1 MVQQSAPV
9 VSTVEGQLQG
19 VVEEGVYAFK
29 GIPYAQPPVGALRWR
44 PPAPVVPWKHLRQAS
59 TFGKSSLQSRDGCIA
74 GGGGDPYPMGED
86 CLYLNVWT
94 PRVDPQ
100 AKLPVIVWIHGGAY
114 VIGASGLPPY
124 DGVPMASRDAIL
136 VTLNY
141 RLGHLGFLAH
151 PALQKEPGGGAAN
164 FGLLDQVAALQ
175 WVNRNIAKFGGDAG
189 NVTLMG
195 QSAGAKSVLS
205 LFCMESA
212 KPLFHRGVAMSVY
225 GLDEMPLDKAQL
237 KGQALIRDMGVPDA
251 EATPER
257 MRQLSAESFW
267 QQAPEHS
274 LAPVAVCG
282 DTVLPQ
288 SILST
293 FKARQQ
299 ARVPLILGSTSDDVS
314 VMTAMGR
321 DPMEILQALRDN
333 NVPIGLLY
341 PGVSPD
347 EELARQVCRDI
358 VFTLIP
364 RQVADLHNQVSD
376 AWRFYF
382 EYTAAELRPEYPDGV
397 PHGSDVPYFL
407 DTVARCPPTQDV
419 LTDEDRAYS
428 RQVSGWMLQFA
439 RTGAPA
445 SATEWPRHQQGEDRT
460 LRMQQP
466 PKVEHNFMQLRLNAF
481 LLASAIINSSDSRAG
496 GKSGARGNVRH
507 TGATPQKTGRP
518 EGTT

>member
-19 VVEEGVYAFK
+19 VIEEGMYAFK

-44 PPAPVVPWKHLRQAS
+44 PPAPVVPWKHLRQAA
-59 TFGKSSLQSRDGCIA
+59 TFGKSSLQSREDCIS
-74 GGGGDPYPMGED
+74 GGGGDPFPMGED

-94 PRVDPQ
+94 PRMEPQ

-151 PALQKEPGGGAAN
+151 PALLREPGGGAAN

-175 WVNRNIAKFGGDAG
+175 WVNRNIAKFGGDPD

-205 LFCMESA
+205 LFCMEAA

-225 GLDEMPLDKAQL
+225 GLDEMPLEKARL
-237 KGQALIRDMGVPDA
+237 KAEALIRGMGVPDA
-251 EATPER
+251 DATPER
-257 MRQLSAESFW
+257 LRQLPAESFW
-267 QQAPEHS
+267 PQPPEHS

-282 DTVLPQ
+282 DTVMPQ

-293 FKARQQ
+293 FKAQQQ

-314 VMTAMGR
+314 VMEAMGR
-321 DPMEILQALRDN
+321 DPMEILQALREN
-333 NVPIGLLY
+333 NVPLGLLY
-341 PGVSPD
+341 PGVAPE
-347 EELARQVCRDI
+347 EELARQACRDI
-358 VFTLIP
+358 LFTLIP
-364 RQVADLHNQVSD
+364 RQVADLHLKVSSV
-376 AWRFYF
+376 WRYYF
-382 EYTAAELRPEYPDGV
+382 EYTATELRPEFPDGV

-407 DTVARCPPTQDV
+407 DTVARCPPTKDV
-419 LTDEDRAYS
+419 LSDEDRVYS

-445 SATEWPRHQQGEDRT
+445 ASPEWPQHRQGEDRT
-460 LRMQQP
+460 LRMQP
-466 PKVEHNFMQLRLNAF
+466 APKVEHNFMQLRLNAF
-481 LLASAIINSSDSRAG
+481 LLVASLINGADRGTGGRTGPQRSS
-496 GKSGARGNVRH
+496 H
-507 TGATPQKTGRP
+507 HGATPQKRSRP
-518 EGTT
+518 EGTP

>member
-1 MVQQSAPV
+1 MVKQSAPV

-19 VVEEGVYAFK
+19 VAEEGVYAFK

-44 PPAPVVPWKHLRQAS
+44 APAPLAPWKYLRQAAA
-59 TFGKSSLQSRDGCIA
+59 FGNSSLQSREDCIA
-74 GGGGDPYPMGED
+74 NGGDPHPMDED

-94 PRVDPQ
+94 PRVEAQ

-124 DGVPMASRDAIL
+124 SGVPLASRDAVV

-151 PALQKEPGGGAAN
+151 PALLEEPGGGAAN

-175 WVNRNIAKFGGDAG
+175 WVHRNIARFGGDPG
-189 NVTLMG
+189 NVTIIG

-205 LFCMESA
+205 LFCMA
-212 KPLFHRGVAMSVY
+212 AARPYFHRGVAMSVY
-225 GLDEMPLDKAQL
+225 GMDEIPLEKAVL
-237 KGQALIRDMGVPDA
+237 KGEALIRGLGVPDA
-251 EATPER
+251 EATPDR
-257 MRQLSAESFW
+257 LRLLPAEDFW
-267 QQAPEHS
+267 QQPSDTS
-274 LAPVAVCG
+274 LAPVAVTG

-293 FKARQQ
+293 FKAQQ
-299 ARVPLILGSTSDDVS
+299 QSRVPLILGSTSDDVS
-314 VMTAMGR
+314 VMEAMNM
-321 DPMEILQALRDN
+321 DPMDVLRALRAQ

-341 PGVSPD
+341 PGVTPD
-347 EELARQVCRDI
+347 EELARQACRDI

-364 RQVADLHNQVSD
+364 RQIADLHNKVSD

-382 EYTAAELRPEYPDGV
+382 EYTATALRPDFTHGV
-397 PHGSDVPYFL
+397 PHGAEIPYFL
-407 DTVARCPPTQDV
+407 DTVARCPPTEDV

-428 RQVSGWMLQFA
+428 RQVSQWLLQFA

-445 SATEWPRHQQGEDRT
+445 PATEWPRHQQGDDRT

-466 PKVEHNFMQLRLNAF
+466 PKVETNFMQLRLNAF
-481 LLASAIINSSDSRAG
+481 LLVSAIINGVGGGAEGKASSRPPSRQGTAP
-496 GKSGARGNVRH
+496 R
-507 TGATPQKTGRP
+507 KTRP
-518 EGTT
+518 EGTPL

>member
-29 GIPYAQPPVGALRWR
+29 GIPYAQPPVGELRWR
-44 PPAPVVPWKHLRQAS
+44 PPAPVMPWKHIRQAS
-59 TFGKSSLQSRDGCIA
+59 KPGNSSLQSREACIA
-74 GGGGDPYPMGED
+74 GGGGDPVPMGED

-94 PRVDPQ
+94 PRVDAQ

-124 DGVPMASRDAIL
+124 NGVPMASRDAIL

-151 PALQKEPGGGAAN
+151 PALQREPGGGAAN
-164 FGLLDQVAALQ
+164 FGLLDQLAALQ
-175 WVNRNIAKFGGDAG
+175 WVNRNIERFGGDAG
-189 NVTLMG
+189 NVTLIG

-205 LFCMESA
+205 LFCMEAA

-225 GLDEMPLDKAQL
+225 GLDEMPLEKALL
-237 KGQALIRDMGVPDA
+237 KGEALIRGMGVADA
-251 EATPER
+251 DATPER
-257 MRQLSAESFW
+257 LRKLPADAFW
-267 QQAPEHS
+267 QQPPEHS

-282 DTVLPQ
+282 DSVMPQ

-293 FKARQQ
+293 FKAQQQ

-314 VMTAMGR
+314 VVHDMRR
-321 DPMEILQALRDN
+321 DPMEILQALRDQ

-341 PGVSPD
+341 PGVKPD

-358 VFTLIP
+358 LFTLIP
-364 RQVADLHNQVSD
+364 RQIADLHHKVSD

-382 EYTAAELRPEYPDGV
+382 DYTATALRPTHPNGV

-419 LTDEDRAYS
+419 VTDEDRAYS

-466 PKVEHNFMQLRLNAF
+466 PKVETNFMQLRLNAF
-481 LLASAIINSSDSRAG
+481 LLASAII
-496 GKSGARGNVRH
+496 SGADADTADTASPPHAARH
-507 TGATPQKTGRP
+507 GAMPQKKSRP
-518 EGTT
+518 EGTP

>member
-1 MVQQSAPV
+1 MVLQSAPA

-44 PPAPVVPWKHLRQAS
+44 PPAAAVPWKHIRQAS
-59 TFGKSSLQSRDGCIA
+59 TFGKSSLQSRDACIE
-74 GGGGDPYPMGED
+74 GGGGDPYPLGED

-94 PRVDPQ
+94 PRVDSQ
-100 AKLPVIVWIHGGAY
+100 ARLPVIVWIHGGAY

-124 DGVPMASRDAIL
+124 NGVPLASRDVIL

-151 PALQKEPGGGAAN
+151 PALQQEPGGGAAN

-175 WVNRNIAKFGGDAG
+175 WVNRNIAGFGGDAN
-189 NVTLMG
+189 NVTIVG
-195 QSAGAKSVLS
+195 QSAGAKSVLA
-205 LFCMESA
+205 LFCMEA
-212 KPLFHRGVAMSVY
+212 ARPYFHRGVALSVY
-225 GLDEMPLDKAQL
+225 GLDEMPLENARV
-237 KGQALIRDMGVPDA
+237 KGEALIRGMGVADA
-251 EATPER
+251 DATPER
-257 MRQLSAESFW
+257 LRELPAESFW
-267 QQAPEHS
+267 QQPPEHS
-274 LAPVAVCG
+274 LAPVAVSG

-293 FKARQQ
+293 FKAQQQ

-314 VMTAMGR
+314 VMEAMGK
-321 DPMEILQALRDN
+321 DPMDVLQALRDN

-364 RQVADLHNQVSD
+364 RQVADLHQKVSD

-382 EYTAAELRPEYPDGV
+382 EYTAAELRPEFPDGV

-419 LTDEDRAYS
+419 LTEEDRAYS
-428 RQVSGWMLQFA
+428 RQVSGWALQFA

-445 SATEWPRHQQGEDRT
+445 SETEWPKHRQGEDRT

-466 PKVEHNFMQLRLNAF
+466 PKVENNFIQLRLNTF
-481 LLASAIINSSDSRAG
+481 LLASAIINSAASGADE
-496 GKSGARGNVRH
+496 KSGTPRDVHRA
-507 TGATPQKTGRP
+507 ATPQKRSRP
-518 EGTT
+518 EGAL

>member
-29 GIPYAQPPVGALRWR
+29 GIPYAQPPVGVLRWR
-44 PPAPVVPWKHLRQAS
+44 PPVPVVPWNHIRQAS
-59 TFGKSSLQSRDGCIA
+59 AYGQSSLQSREACIA

-94 PRVDPQ
+94 PRVDPK

-124 DGVPMASRDAIL
+124 NGVSVASRDAIL

-151 PALQKEPGGGAAN
+151 PALQQEPGGGAAN

-175 WVNRNIAKFGGDAG
+175 WVNRNIAEFGGDAN
-189 NVTLMG
+189 NVTIIG
-195 QSAGAKSVLS
+195 QSAGAKSVLA
-205 LFCMESA
+205 LFCMEA
-212 KPLFHRGVAMSVY
+212 ARPLFHRGVALSVY
-225 GLDEMPLDKAQL
+225 GLDELPLETAL
-237 KGQALIRDMGVPDA
+237 RKGEALIRGMGVADA
-251 EATPER
+251 DATPER
-257 MRQLSAESFW
+257 LRELPAESFW
-267 QQAPEHS
+267 KQPLEHS
-274 LAPVAVCG
+274 LAPVAVAG
-282 DTVLPQ
+282 DTVLPR

-293 FKARQQ
+293 FKAQQQ

-314 VMTAMGR
+314 VMEAMGR
-321 DPMEILQALRDN
+321 DPMDVLQALRGH

-364 RQVADLHNQVSD
+364 RQIADLHQKASD
-376 AWRFYF
+376 VWRCYF
-382 EYTAAELRPEYPDGV
+382 EYTAAELRPEFPDGV

-407 DTVARCPPTQDV
+407 DTVSRCPPMQFV
-419 LTDEDRAYS
+419 LTEEDRAYA
-428 RQVSGWMLQFA
+428 RQVSSWLLQFA

-445 SATEWPRHQQGEDRT
+445 SATEWPKHRQGEDRI

-466 PKVEHNFMQLRLNAF
+466 PKVENNFMLLRLNTF
-481 LLASAIINSSDSRAG
+481 LLASPIINEAG
-496 GKSGARGNVRH
+496 RGEDEKAGTPRGARHR
-507 TGATPQKTGRP
+507 ATPQKRSWP
-518 EGTT
+518 EGTL

>member
-19 VVEEGVYAFK
+19 VVEEGMYAFK
-29 GIPYAQPPVGALRWR
+29 GIPYAQPPVGPLRWR
-44 PPAPVVPWKHLRQAS
+44 PPAPVMPWKHIRQAS
-59 TFGKSSLQSRDGCIA
+59 KCGQSSLQSREDCIA
-74 GGGGDPYPMGED
+74 GGGGDPVPMGED

-114 VIGASGLPPY
+114 VIGAGGLPPY
-124 DGVPMASRDAIL
+124 NGVPLASRDAIL

-151 PALQKEPGGGAAN
+151 PALLQEPGGGAAN
-164 FGLLDQVAALQ
+164 FGLLDQLAALQ
-175 WVNRNIAKFGGDAG
+175 WVNRNIAKFGGDPG

-205 LFCMESA
+205 LFCMEA
-212 KPLFHRGVAMSVY
+212 ARPLFHRGVALSVY
-225 GLDEMPLDKAQL
+225 GLDEMPLEKAML
-237 KGQALIRDMGVPDA
+237 KGEALIRGMGVTDA

-257 MRQLSAESFW
+257 MRQLPADAFW
-267 QQAPEHS
+267 QQPPEHS
-274 LAPVAVCG
+274 LAPVAVSG
-282 DTVLPQ
+282 DTVMPQ

-293 FKARQQ
+293 FKAQQQ

-314 VMTAMGR
+314 VIRAMGR
-321 DPMEILQALRDN
+321 DPMEVLQALRDN

-341 PGVSPD
+341 PGVTPD

-364 RQVADLHNQVSD
+364 RQIADLHSKVSD

-382 EYTAAELRPEYPDGV
+382 DYTATALRPLHPHGV
-397 PHGSDVPYFL
+397 PHGSDIVYFL
-407 DTVARCPPTQDV
+407 DTVARCPPTQAGV
-419 LTDEDRAYS
+419 TEEDRAYS
-428 RQVSGWMLQFA
+428 RQVSGWMLEFA

-481 LLASAIINSSDSRAG
+481 LLASGIINGADSGTRGKTGPQRGSS
-496 GKSGARGNVRH
+496 H
-507 TGATPQKTGRP
+507 HGATPQKKSRP
-518 EGTT
+518 EGTP